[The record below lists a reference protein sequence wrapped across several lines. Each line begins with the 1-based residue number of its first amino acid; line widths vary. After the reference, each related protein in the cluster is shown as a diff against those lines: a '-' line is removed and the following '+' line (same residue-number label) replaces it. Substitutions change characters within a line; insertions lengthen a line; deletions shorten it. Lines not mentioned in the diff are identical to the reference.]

1 MIPSAP
7 AIRVEDLRKTFAFG
21 FLRRKVQAVRG
32 VSFAVQ
38 PGEIFGF
45 VGPNGA
51 GKTTTI
57 KMLMGLIFPSAG
69 SCEVLGRRVPDVNA
83 KRRVG
88 FLPETPYFYEHLSGR
103 ELIDFAGRLFD
114 LPADV
119 RRKRGDELLDEV
131 GLGGAASRPLR
142 KYSKGMLQ
150 RLGLAQAL
158 INDPELVVLDEPM
171 SGLDPIGRKE
181 IRDLI
186 AGLKARG
193 KTVFFSTHILSDVEL
208 LCDRCAIIVGGTI
221 RDVGPLEK
229 LLSPK
234 LLHTEVVVERDG
246 RPEERRLAPGDG
258 LDAYLQSAIASGAK
272 VVSVTPMREHLEDLF
287 VREVEADKARQ

>member
-1 MIPSAP
+1 MTEPAP
-7 AIRVEDLRKTFAFG
+7 AIRVDDLKKTFAFG

-32 VSFAVQ
+32 VSFEVR

-57 KMLMGLIFPSAG
+57 KMLMGLIFPSGG
-69 SCEVLGRRVPDVNA
+69 SCELLGRRVPDVHA

-103 ELIDFAGRLFD
+103 EFLHLCGRLFD
-114 LPADV
+114 LPADE
-119 RRKRGDELLDEV
+119 RRARADRLLEEV
-131 GLGGAASRPLR
+131 GLAGAASRPLR

-186 AGLKARG
+186 GGLRARG
-193 KTVFFSTHILSDVEL
+193 KTVFFSTHILADVEL
-208 LCDRCAIIVGGTI
+208 LCDRCAIIVGGAI

-234 LLHTEVVVERDG
+234 LLHTEVVIERDG
-246 RPEERRLAPGDG
+246 HAEERRLPPGDDVQAFLREALAAG
-258 LDAYLQSAIASGAK
+258 GR
-272 VVSVTPMREHLEDLF
+272 VVSVTPVREHLEDLF